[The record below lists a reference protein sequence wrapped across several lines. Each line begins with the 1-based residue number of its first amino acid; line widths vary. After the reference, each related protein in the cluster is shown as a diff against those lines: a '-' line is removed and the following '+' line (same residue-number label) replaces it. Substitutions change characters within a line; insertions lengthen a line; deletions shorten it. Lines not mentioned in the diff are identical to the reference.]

1 MEHNVRLGHGLMPEM
16 LMKTTKLGR
25 NPTKPKRK
33 MLLRMLIESGSIEFE
48 MEGVAT
54 GQLLLLIEQMVGIL
68 SSLYLVKIWEMDM

>member
-1 MEHNVRLGHGLMPEM
+1 
-16 LMKTTKLGR
+16 
-25 NPTKPKRK
+25 
-33 MLLRMLIESGSIEFE
+33 MLLRMLIDYGSIELE